1 MRSSGV
7 LLLHYQ
13 TLGACSEVGVMNQVI
28 ATYFVERYRCLQCK
42 HRLEQPILMPAGCG
56 DEGCMAINPAF
67 LFHMHDTHG
76 IPEEMYREWLLEAFS
91 Q

>member
-1 MRSSGV
+1 
-7 LLLHYQ
+7 
-13 TLGACSEVGVMNQVI
+13 
-28 ATYFVERYRCLQCK
+28 
-42 HRLEQPILMPAGCG
+42 MPAGCG
-56 DEGCMAINPAF
+56 EKNCLAINPAF